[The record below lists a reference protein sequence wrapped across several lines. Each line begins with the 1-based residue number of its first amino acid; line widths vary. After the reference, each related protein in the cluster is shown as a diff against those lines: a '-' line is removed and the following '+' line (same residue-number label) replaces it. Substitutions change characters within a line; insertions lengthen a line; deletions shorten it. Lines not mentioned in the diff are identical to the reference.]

1 MARGLT
7 WILWLAAILAGA
19 VVAVPYLPVSRFVP
33 ALEELAS
40 EKLDQ
45 PVSIGEVQVQLVPT
59 ARLIAR
65 NVHVGAGSQ
74 LVLGELEVIVDMR
87 SFASGP
93 PTLRMIRAEGV
104 ELRTA
109 VLPLPRRRVRDGDG
123 QGAPVVVRRVVLL
136 GVQLHHPTL
145 KVPPF
150 DADVRLDASSRMET
164 ARLVSR
170 DGTLRMVV
178 KPAGEE
184 ALAIALDARRWTLP
198 AGAPLHFD
206 TLALQGTLKGKRLA
220 VERMDGELYGGRM
233 SGTARVEWDRQVQI
247 SGWTQLAGV
256 DIVPLQKVLGK
267 PAKLS
272 GRLNGDATYSAQGR
286 RAGELREALLLTG
299 SFELMGGAYQGV
311 DLAKAGD
318 LGVKRVDG
326 DATSFA
332 ELRGTL
338 QLRGRQVTLN
348 DLCVRSPHVVA
359 GGIVMIAPD
368 QTLTGRLDVS
378 LPKTGGIV
386 GVPVSL
392 GGTTAQPSMSP
403 TKGYLIGAAIGTV
416 LLPGIGTTIGSS
428 IGARI
433 EPVAGCR

>member
-45 PVSIGEVQVQLVPT
+45 PVSIGEIQVQLVPT
-59 ARLIAR
+59 PRLIAR
-65 NVHVGAGSQ
+65 KVHVGAGSQ
-74 LVLGELEVIVDMR
+74 LVLGELEVILDLQ
-87 SFASGP
+87 SLASGP
-93 PTLRMIRAEGV
+93 PTVRMIRAERV

-109 VLPLPRRRVRDGDG
+109 VLPLPRRKVADGDG
-123 QGAPVVVRRVVLL
+123 QGTPVVVRQLALL

-150 DADVRLDASSRMET
+150 DADVRLDASSRMEM
-164 ARLVSR
+164 ARLTSR
-170 DGTLRMVV
+170 DGTVRMLL

-184 ALAIALDARRWTLP
+184 GLAIALNAQRWTLP

-233 SGTARVEWDRQVQI
+233 YGTARVEWDRQVQI

-256 DIVPLQKVLGK
+256 DVVPLQKALGK

-272 GRLNGDATYSAQGR
+272 GRLNGDATFSAQARG
-286 RAGELREALLLTG
+286 AGQLHERFLLTG

-318 LGVKRVDG
+318 LGGKRDG
-326 DATSFA
+326 GATSFA

-338 QLRGRQVTLN
+338 QLRGRHVTLN
-348 DLCVRSPHVVA
+348 DLCVRSSSVVA

-378 LPKTGGIV
+378 LPKTGGVV

>member
-7 WILWLAAILAGA
+7 WILWLAATLAGA
-19 VVAVPYLPVSRFVP
+19 VVAVPYLSVSRFVP

-40 EKLDQ
+40 EKLEQ
-45 PVSIGEVQVQLVPT
+45 PVAIGELQVQLLPT
-59 ARLIAR
+59 PRLIAR
-65 NVHVGAGSQ
+65 EVHVGAGSQ
-74 LVLGELEVIVDMR
+74 LVLGELEVVPDLQ
-87 SFASGP
+87 SLASGP
-93 PTLRMIRAEGV
+93 PTVRMIRAEGV

-109 VLPLPRRRVRDGDG
+109 ALRLPHRKVKDGEG
-123 QGAPVVVRRVVLL
+123 QGTPVVVRRVVLL
-136 GVQLHHPTL
+136 GVQLHHPSL
-145 KVPPF
+145 NVPQF
-150 DADVRLDASSRMET
+150 DADVQMDESSRMET

-178 KPAGEE
+178 KSAGEE

-198 AGAPLHFD
+198 AGAPLHFH
-206 TLALQGTLKGKRLA
+206 TLALQGTLEGKRLDL
-220 VERMDGELYGGRM
+220 ERIDGELYGGRM

-256 DIVPLQKVLGK
+256 DVVPLQKVLGK

-272 GRLNGDATYSAQGR
+272 GRLNGDATFSAQAR

-311 DLAKAGD
+311 DLAKAGE
-318 LGVKRVDG
+318 LGGKRDG
-326 DATSFA
+326 GATSFA

-348 DLCVRSPHVVA
+348 DLCVRSATVVA
-359 GGIVMIAPD
+359 GGIVTIAPD
-368 QTLTGRLDVS
+368 ETLTGRLDVS